1 LYQREQRY
9 ADAEPLFRRA
19 LSIREQAVGSDH
31 PETATLV
38 NNLAALYQDE
48 GRSGD
53 ALSLVEHMIAGRRAQ
68 LRVALPVLYAAARQQ
83 LLSSAKA
90 MDGALDAIQHGAQ
103 SQAASAVNNAV
114 RLAAGS
120 DRLADLVRKDQDL
133 AAETEALDKA
143 IIAAVSGATPKRR
156 G

>member
-1 LYQREQRY
+1 M
-9 ADAEPLFRRA
+9 
-19 LSIREQAVGSDH
+19 
-31 PETATLV
+31 

-90 MDGALDAIQHGAQ
+90 MDEALDAIQHGAQ